1 MFLKQEK
8 PEMDDFE
15 KKALNGYKDV
25 TKCFAYFFVS
35 EHSKLFFF
43 FRFEIKTFIF

>member
-15 KKALNGYKDV
+15 KKTFVLKE
-25 TKCFAYFFVS
+25 KFQYF
-35 EHSKLFFF
+35 EK
-43 FRFEIKTFIF
+43 IF

>member
-15 KKALNGYKDV
+15 GKKKMVPKEKYLKNFNILRKHFGPGV
-25 TKCFAYFFVS
+25 P
-35 EHSKLFFF
+35 
-43 FRFEIKTFIF
+43 RP